1 MLIQIQHEYCT
12 MIGYDAMNHGNSI
25 HGRIK
30 MQRQKFK
37 LDHDFVGLETFCR
50 IMMSSNNEEVFK
62 KNNTLALMC
71 SKIWKITFISS
82 MAIKNKIF
90 AFLNKFG
97 AYLHFRTF

>member
-50 IMMSSNNEEVFK
+50 IMMSSNNEEVLEKLFQFNRLSTFAMK
-62 KNNTLALMC
+62 C
-71 SKIWKITFISS
+71 KINFSS
-82 MAIKNKIF
+82 RYLFRYKL
-90 AFLNKFG
+90 FL
-97 AYLHFRTF
+97 

>member
-37 LDHDFVGLETFCR
+37 LDHDFVWLETFCR
-50 IMMSSNNEEVFK
+50 IMMSSNNEEVLEKLFQF
-62 KNNTLALMC
+62 NRLSTLAMKC
-71 SKIWKITFISS
+71 NINFYTR
-82 MAIKNKIF
+82 
-90 AFLNKFG
+90 
-97 AYLHFRTF
+97 YLLRYKLFS

>member
-50 IMMSSNNEEVFK
+50 IMMLSNNEEVQEKLFQF
-62 KNNTLALMC
+62 NRL
-71 SKIWKITFISS
+71 STFAMKYII
-82 MAIKNKIF
+82 IKRLLQIF
-90 AFLNKFG
+90 IQI
-97 AYLHFRTF
+97 

>member
-37 LDHDFVGLETFCR
+37 LDHDFVWLATFCR
-50 IMMSSNNEEVFK
+50 IMMSSNNEKVLEMVFHL
-62 KNNTLALMC
+62 LAL
-71 SKIWKITFISS
+71 IPLPFIVNFNV
-82 MAIKNKIF
+82 ILEICIQPQNIIE
-90 AFLNKFG
+90 
-97 AYLHFRTF
+97 T

>member
-1 MLIQIQHEYCT
+1 

-50 IMMSSNNEEVFK
+50 IMMGSSDRTSQAVFAHVFFVVPASRFV
-62 KNNTLALMC
+62 LV
-71 SKIWKITFISS
+71 
-82 MAIKNKIF
+82 
-90 AFLNKFG
+90 
-97 AYLHFRTF
+97 

>member
-37 LDHDFVGLETFCR
+37 LDHDFVWLATFCR
-50 IMMSSNNEEVFK
+50 IMMSSNNEKVLEKVFHLFVLI
-62 KNNTLALMC
+62 TLPFTVNCNVIL
-71 SKIWKITFISS
+71 
-82 MAIKNKIF
+82 
-90 AFLNKFG
+90 
-97 AYLHFRTF
+97 